1 MARRAAR
8 GVAQR
13 RHRRGLAGCRRSRSR
28 RTGQHRAAARLW
40 ARLKVR
46 CHTGTAG
53 RPRGSTG
60 TPRAIARCAM
70 RGARSRRGSP
80 LWTPWTTR
88 SARAAWTV
96 HNAARGVN
104 SSCRQGVNSE
114 CRLTAGTKNPA
125 GRIGGEFL
133 DPGFAVQTARLAL
146 SLFASDHG
154 NLALLGDRNSLVER
168 LDAGLAGPLGSS
180 LGCSLASTQSRNV
193 SGL

>member
-114 CRLTAGTKNPA
+114 CRLTAHGGATSMGGVVGALRRPVGTRQPA
-125 GRIGGEFL
+125 SEPDWRC
-133 DPGFAVQTARLAL
+133 QTADRAL
-146 SLFASDHG
+146 QLQCLSGRFSITSG
-154 NLALLGDRNSLVER
+154 RGCSWSYRIRALLAIN
-168 LDAGLAGPLGSS
+168 
-180 LGCSLASTQSRNV
+180 
-193 SGL
+193 